1 VKYIEIWINE
11 LGEVTKNAV
20 EDVAVAA
27 QNDNYIIINDTS
39 FTKIQKKKDKYDHY
53 TVIEDVRIRDY
64 SKDTFWSKYYG
75 TFNISLYT
83 EMTSIKT
90 IETKINKAF
99 NKWVQSKVSVYLPMT
114 KVNIKLSLEKA
125 SDI

>member
-1 VKYIEIWINE
+1 VKHIEIWINE
-11 LGEVTKNAV
+11 LGEVTKNAI
-20 EDVAVAA
+20 EDVTVAA
-27 QNDNYIIINDTS
+27 QNDNYIIINDAV
-39 FTKIQKKKDKYDHY
+39 FTKIQTKKGKYDHY
-53 TVIEDVRIRDY
+53 ATIEDVVIRDY
-64 SKDTFWSKYYG
+64 SKDSFWSKYYG

-90 IETKINKAF
+90 IENKINRAF

-125 SDI
+125 SD